1 MFDYFARCSC
11 FPLLP
16 EDISKIE
23 LLEPDEPEELK
34 RDQMLR
40 IVNLYYDL
48 MEIEPLELEAWI
60 EGFWIDKDPE
70 KAIRTHEAALSVLR
84 QLDSKTKLTLD
95 VQTQLFRALTL
106 ILTDHRCVDPQKDI
120 SSDLPDWQTISDLC
134 RQARESFAILCEA

>member
-1 MFDYFARCSC
+1 
-11 FPLLP
+11 
-16 EDISKIE
+16 
-23 LLEPDEPEELK
+23 
-34 RDQMLR
+34 MLR

-48 MEIEPLELEAWI
+48 MENEPLELEAWI

-95 VQTQLFRALTL
+95 VQTQLFLALTL

-120 SSDLPDWQTISDLC
+120 SNDLPDWQTISDLC